1 MHISELNDKLPNN
14 TSKAKFKELVKAFTD
29 VLDGVKP
36 HEIRE
41 MTGLPEKRCDEIYA
55 HFIECMEFLGHYGN
69 GPS

>member
-1 MHISELNDKLPNN
+1 MHISELNDYITTPEAKL
-14 TSKAKFKELVKAFTD
+14 KLKELVEAFTD

-41 MTGLPEKRCDEIYA
+41 MTGFPEERCDKIYA
-55 HFIECMEFLGHYGN
+55 LFTECMESLGHYGN